1 MKTLVPEKTVCPKF
15 VLNESLNNVSTEKQF
30 DVHIILFDENA
41 KQVKKSLLD
50 QNLLDTEIQKQ

>member
-1 MKTLVPEKTVCPKF
+1 MSKICF
-15 VLNESLNNVSTEKQF
+15 DESLNNVSTEKQF

-50 QNLLDTEIQKQ
+50 QNLLDTEMQKQ